1 MKLFL
6 MVFAAVCILQR
17 ILETKLHPKT
27 KGKKTAVWTTG
38 LMGFAHAVCFVGA
51 PLEGWIEE
59 RVFGGGWFA
68 AGLLLFSA
76 SFFLRRWLIQTLGA
90 YWSVYV
96 EIREDHPLITTGP
109 FRYCRHPNY
118 LSILMEVFGYCFIF
132 QAWQTL
138 ALTLLLYIPGLFFRI
153 RIEEREMIKHFG
165 ASYERYIQ
173 AVPAL
178 LPLGQ
183 GMNRI

>member
-6 MVFAAVCILQR
+6 IFFAVVCILQR

-38 LMGFAHAVCFVGA
+38 LMGFAHALCFVGA
-51 PLEGWIEE
+51 PLENWLEPKA
-59 RVFGGGWFA
+59 VFDLWFM
-68 AGLLLFSA
+68 AGVLLFTV
-76 SFFLRRWLIQTLGA
+76 SFFLRRWLIHTLGA

-96 EIREDHPLITTGP
+96 EIRDGHPLITTGP

-118 LSILMEVFGYCFIF
+118 LSILMEVMGYCFIF
-132 QAWQTL
+132 QAWWTL
-138 ALTLLLYIPGLFFRI
+138 VLTMLLYIPGLFFRI

-165 ASYERYIQ
+165 EPYQRYIRT
-173 AVPAL
+173 VPAL
-178 LPLGQ
+178 LPIGQ
-183 GMNRI
+183 GFNLG